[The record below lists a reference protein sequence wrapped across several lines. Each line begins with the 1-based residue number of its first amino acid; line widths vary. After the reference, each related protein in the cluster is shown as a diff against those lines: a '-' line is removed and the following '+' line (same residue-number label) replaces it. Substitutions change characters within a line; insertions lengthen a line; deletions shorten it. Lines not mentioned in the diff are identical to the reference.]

1 MHSIQSHSFIHIH
14 LLYQSSYIYIYV
26 TSQNISSKMHLSFK
40 VQPQTEDTLPVLL
53 AVVLS
58 LLPGVT
64 LSIFDVDTADL
75 A

>member
-1 MHSIQSHSFIHIH
+1 
-14 LLYQSSYIYIYV
+14 
-26 TSQNISSKMHLSFK
+26 MHLSFK